1 MIITIDGPSGTGK
14 TTVARTVAEKIGFV
28 YFDTGAMYRA
38 LTWLVLQKNVD
49 VSNPLEIEAL
59 LPLFD
64 FRIQDQKGAK
74 KYFIGDTDVT
84 EIIRSRPITANVSK
98 VAAQKEVRSSLL
110 HIQHHFAKHQNV
122 VFEGRD
128 LGTVVFPDAEIK
140 IYLNADPEVRAERRL
155 QEMLQKN
162 PDEVRHL
169 DRDQMMQ
176 EIMRRD
182 EYDSTRE
189 VAPLRCPVDA
199 YQIDTSQ
206 LTIDQVVDAIVAFV
220 QKKHSECT
228 SS

>member
-49 VSNPLEIEAL
+49 VSNPSEIEAL

-64 FRIQDQKGAK
+64 FRIEDHKGVK
-74 KYFIGDTDVT
+74 KYFIADTDVT

-110 HIQHHFAKHQNV
+110 HIQHHFAKNQNV

-128 LGTVVFPDAEIK
+128 LGTVVFPQAEIK

-162 PDEVRHL
+162 PEEVRHL

-199 YQIDTSQ
+199 YQIDTSR
-206 LTIDQVVDAIVAFV
+206 LSIDQVVDAIVAFV
-220 QKKHSECT
+220 QKKHTECT

>member
-14 TTVARTVAEKIGFV
+14 TTVARRVAEKIGFV

-38 LTWLVLQKNVD
+38 LTWLILQKNVD
-49 VSNPLEIEAL
+49 VSNPSEIEAL
-59 LPLFD
+59 LPQFD
-64 FRIQDQKGAK
+64 FKIEDWQGVKN
-74 KYFIGDTDVT
+74 YFIADTDVT

-110 HIQHHFAKHQNV
+110 HIQHQFAKRQNV

-128 LGTVVFPDAEIK
+128 LGTVVFPLAEIK

-162 PDEVRHL
+162 PEEVKQL

-176 EIMRRD
+176 DIMRRD

-199 YQIDTSQ
+199 YEIDTSQ
-206 LTIDQVVDAIVAFV
+206 LNIDQVVDAIVGFV
-220 QKKHSECT
+220 QKKHSECAP
-228 SS
+228 